1 MSELW
6 PTSIPVGQAES
17 SRYTSTWV
25 TPTTNWANWGAAS
38 FIFVGLRNWSHPSEE
53 SRANLRFVQNV
64 AGLEIPVSSLY
75 EKTLARRSAGFLGI
89 LFTIGFWVGA
99 ALLVFPR
106 MFGSSGPA
114 LPIIGIV
121 VLLFQL
127 IPAWAVLQSG
137 RAKALAIIL
146 DNDTP
151 LLVSPTEG
159 SATATFSFRAETLC
173 NSI

>member
-1 MSELW
+1 
-6 PTSIPVGQAES
+6 
-17 SRYTSTWV
+17 
-25 TPTTNWANWGAAS
+25 TPA
-38 FIFVGLRNWSHPSEE
+38 
-53 SRANLRFVQNV
+53 
-64 AGLEIPVSSLY
+64 SSLY
-75 EKTLARRSAGFLGI
+75 EKTLARRSAGFWAF

-114 LPIIGIV
+114 LPIVGIV
-121 VLLFQL
+121 VLLFSL

-159 SATATFSFRAETLC
+159 SATATFLQGGDSVQLNLKKTHSDHLFVATVRGEEGWVPKVALGRVRE
-173 NSI
+173 